1 MELFSFIPYFTE
13 ILTVVLAAHAVALAI
28 VNLTETPKD
37 NEAVEF
43 VYKII
48 EYVAGIVSPK
58 AKE

>member
-1 MELFSFIPYFTE
+1 MEIFSFIPYFTE

-28 VNLTETPKD
+28 VNLTDTPKD

-43 VYKII
+43 AYKII